1 MRSLDLY
8 IACSLDGYIADA
20 EGGVDWLFTDQDYGF
35 KEFYEA
41 VDVVLMGRLTWEKA
55 LSFGDW
61 PYQGKRSLVF
71 SSTHVGETN
80 EDVEFVSGELTKVLE
95 ELSLEDEDRT
105 WLVGGGHLIRSCLE
119 DDLVERF
126 HLFVHPVLLG
136 EGLPLFPGPFPR
148 RRLRLDSCRAYDSGL
163 VELRYVRSE
172 TTPVGEEEGPR

>member
-1 MRSLDLY
+1 MRDLDLY
-8 IACSLDGYIADA
+8 IACSLDGYIADP

-35 KEFYEA
+35 KEFYET

-61 PYQGKRSLVF
+61 PYRGKRSIVV
-71 SSTHVGETN
+71 SSKHVGEIN
-80 EDVEFVSGELTKVLE
+80 EDVEFVSGFLPEVLE
-95 ELSLEDEDRT
+95 GLSLEGEDRV

-148 RRLRLDSCRAYDSGL
+148 RGLRLDLCRAYDSGL

-172 TTPVGEEEGPR
+172 AAPGVQEGRPR